1 MQALSHVPMRPGA
14 DSDFYLDWPYCPC
27 RLPSPCSHTAWCS
40 FGLELAAS
48 HWFLLIWSLQT
59 PLPALAPLDGTPA
72 LKKGGDFIYK
82 QSYAE
87 WLRLRCRGTG
97 ISKLLCVCVGGGV
110 IKIPPLNTHYDSSLT
125 WDLHNDY
132 HGKLLPRKGPQGHV
146 ILVKIRYAQY
156 FWAYQSGGY
165 LYPSA
170 KWYFGYF

>member
-1 MQALSHVPMRPGA
+1 MPGSTQDHPTLPGTLPPSLLQSGPHYLCRLSFPCSHA
-14 DSDFYLDWPYCPC
+14 AWSDSDFYLDWPYCPC

-87 WLRLRCRGTG
+87 RLRLRCRGTG
-97 ISKLLCVCVGGGV
+97 ISKLLCVCVGGGGDQ
-110 IKIPPLNTHYDSSLT
+110 NSSSEYTL
-125 WDLHNDY
+125 WLFFN
-132 HGKLLPRKGPQGHV
+132 LRSP
-146 ILVKIRYAQY
+146 
-156 FWAYQSGGY
+156 
-165 LYPSA
+165 
-170 KWYFGYF
+170 